1 MESASEG
8 TEIDNS
14 SCEDKPSS
22 TPRDFCCW
30 LLSVIAGEVLRGT
43 SEASSLRHMLA
54 LRPVTDLTKP
64 QPWPDEPDCV
74 ETNRAT
80 DNIPSTKAS
89 RTGWGAF
96 ISLHIGATR
105 RSDES
110 AAWICRQAGAERA
123 KMREAADQIKF
134 AALRWKQESC
144 SARVS
149 LPAWGRR
156 AIFMAAE
163 SSHPEKFGR
172 RPLTT
177 G

>member
-1 MESASEG
+1 
-8 TEIDNS
+8 
-14 SCEDKPSS
+14 
-22 TPRDFCCW
+22 
-30 LLSVIAGEVLRGT
+30 
-43 SEASSLRHMLA
+43 MLA
-54 LRPVTDLTKP
+54 LRPVTDLTTP
-64 QPWPDEPDCV
+64 QQWPDEPDCV

-80 DNIPSTKAS
+80 DKIPSTKAS
-89 RTGWGAF
+89 RTGWGTL
-96 ISLHIGATR
+96 ISLHIGATSI
-105 RSDES
+105 SDES
-110 AAWICRQAGAERA
+110 AAWTCRQEDAERA

-134 AALRWKQESC
+134 AALRSKQETC

-156 AIFMAAE
+156 AIFMAVE